1 MASPSEYIGII
12 DQNKAFLDTHTQLLQ
27 SLLLSKQNAA
37 DNSYTEETNGNA
49 DGPQYPGEG
58 VSESSNEQPA

>member
-12 DQNKAFLDTHTQLLQ
+12 DQNKEFLSTHTQLLQ

-37 DNSYTEETNGNA
+37 DNSYTETTDGNA
-49 DGPQYPGEG
+49 DGSQYPSEG
-58 VSESSNEQPA
+58 VSESSDEQLA

>member
-1 MASPSEYIGII
+1 MASPSEYIGIM

-37 DNSYTEETNGNA
+37 NNSYTEETNGNA

-58 VSESSNEQPA
+58 VSEAGDE

>member
-37 DNSYTEETNGNA
+37 DNSYTEETNGDA
-49 DGPQYPGEG
+49 DGPQYSGEG
-58 VSESSNEQPA
+58 VSEAGDE

>member
-12 DQNKAFLDTHTQLLQ
+12 DQNKAFLDTHNQLLQ
-27 SLLLSKQNAA
+27 SLLLSKQDAA
-37 DNSYTEETNGNA
+37 NNSYTEETNGDA

-58 VSESSNEQPA
+58 VSEAGDE

>member
-12 DQNKAFLDTHTQLLQ
+12 DQNKEFLHTYNQLLE

-49 DGPQYPGEG
+49 DGPQYPSEG
-58 VSESSNEQPA
+58 VNESSDE

>member
-12 DQNKAFLDTHTQLLQ
+12 DQNKAFLDIHTQLLQ

-37 DNSYTEETNGNA
+37 DNSYTEETNGDA

-58 VSESSNEQPA
+58 VSEAGDE